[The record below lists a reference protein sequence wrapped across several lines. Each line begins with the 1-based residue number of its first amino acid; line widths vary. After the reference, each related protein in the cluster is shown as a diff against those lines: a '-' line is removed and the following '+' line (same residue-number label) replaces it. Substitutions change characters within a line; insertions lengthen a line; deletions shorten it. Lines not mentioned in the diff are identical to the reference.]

1 MAAALHFPLSV
12 SLSPPTLLL
21 LRLLLQQ
28 QQQQSAPQPPKLTW
42 LLTSF
47 AGRLSVVSMAVV
59 FAWLEITAQIV
70 WLYSLISTALSS
82 LFIFFSFV
90 LSHSRDTVLSCP
102 VRSPSLSVF
111 LSASLTVCLCVR
123 KSDAGG
129 CCCCCRCRRL
139 VCPPLSLSLLLP
151 PSSSFA
157 PGADYLSFVRSAH
170 LSCEVV
176 LHQWS

>member
-82 LFIFFSFV
+82 LFILVCSFS
-90 LSHSRDTVLSCP
+90 LSKHCL
-102 VRSPSLSVF
+102 VRSGPVSLSVC
-111 LSASLTVCLCVR
+111 LSVCQSDSMSVCEKVRRRWLLLLLSLPPTGLPPTISLTSLAPFFVFR
-123 KSDAGG
+123 S
-129 CCCCCRCRRL
+129 RRRL
-139 VCPPLSLSLLLP
+139 SLVRPLSSP
-151 PSSSFA
+151 
-157 PGADYLSFVRSAH
+157 
-170 LSCEVV
+170 V
-176 LHQWS
+176 L